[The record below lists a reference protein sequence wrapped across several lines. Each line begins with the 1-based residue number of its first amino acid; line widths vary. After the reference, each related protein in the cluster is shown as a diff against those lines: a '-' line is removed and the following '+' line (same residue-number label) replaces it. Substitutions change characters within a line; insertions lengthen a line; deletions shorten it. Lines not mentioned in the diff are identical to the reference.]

1 VDSGGGRI
9 VPYSETFC
17 TYRDRD
23 DEVRAGQ
30 QVYVGSTLWMGE
42 IIGMIRWEKEGQ
54 VRVWV
59 T

>member
-1 VDSGGGRI
+1 MDRGGGRI
-9 VPYSETFC
+9 VEYSETFC

-30 QVYVGSTLWMGE
+30 QVYVGSILWMGE

-54 VRVWV
+54 VSVWV